1 MVGELGTPA
10 TNDSSSIDLVA
21 QIKDAFAGA
30 RDPNNALA
38 MRRYMRDRFDFV
50 GLKRPRYRNI
60 IRPLFA
66 AHLRKLQPVEITAVV
81 KDLWAQLE
89 REFQYVAIDLLIR
102 ISNHL
107 QAADLRLIDQL
118 LRNKAWW
125 DSVDPFS

>member
-10 TNDSSSIDLVA
+10 TNDSSSIDLLA

-38 MRRYMRDRFDFV
+38 IRRYMRDRFDFV
-50 GLKRPRYRNI
+50 GLKRSRYRNI
-60 IRPLFA
+60 IRPSCAWRL
-66 AHLRKLQPVEITAVV
+66 HKLQPVEITAVV
-81 KDLWAQLE
+81 KDLWTQLE

-102 ISNHL
+102 ISNYL

>member
-1 MVGELGTPA
+1 
-10 TNDSSSIDLVA
+10 
-21 QIKDAFAGA
+21 
-30 RDPNNALA
+30 
-38 MRRYMRDRFDFV
+38 MRDRFDFV
-50 GLKRPRYRNI
+50 GLKRSRYRNI

-102 ISNHL
+102 ISNYL

-125 DSVDPFS
+125 DPLIRSADRSPRVYCCVIPSYGLKLTNGQSSLR